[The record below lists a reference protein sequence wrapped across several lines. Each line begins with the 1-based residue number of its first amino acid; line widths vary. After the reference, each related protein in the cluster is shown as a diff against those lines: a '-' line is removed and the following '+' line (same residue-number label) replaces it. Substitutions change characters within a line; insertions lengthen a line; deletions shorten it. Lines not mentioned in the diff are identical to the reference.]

1 MKIRKALCTWIL
13 IGAMVFLSAAAH
25 AASAKTMFKYA
36 KNTLKALATCNYDLI
51 VESLPVSGISPDAS
65 EWENFAVRG
74 LSLNP
79 GISPQTKYAVA
90 YRRDSRWRIAVPVNT
105 PDSGN
110 VPVLFLDSE
119 DGSTFC
125 GYGCNTWAETVAEYK
140 SSDNVVWND
149 EYFGS
154 AATAETDDF

>member
-1 MKIRKALCTWIL
+1 MRIRKMICAWIL
-13 IGAMVFLSAAAH
+13 ICAMVMLSAAAY
-25 AASAKTMFKYA
+25 AASAKTLFKYA
-36 KNTLKALATCNYDLI
+36 KNTLKALAAGNYDLI

-79 GISPQTKYAVA
+79 GTSPQTTYAVA
-90 YRRDSRWRIAVPVNT
+90 YRRGSLWRIAVPVST
-105 PDSGN
+105 PESGN

-125 GYGCNTWAETVAEYK
+125 GYGCNTWSETVSEYK
-140 SSDNVVWND
+140 ASDNVVWND

-154 AATAETDDF
+154 SATAETDNF